1 MEIGDLTESGLKD
14 DDVGDWRLKM
24 EIGDLTGSGPRCS
37 DAGDWRVLERW
48 RSEPPPAPS
57 GVSSIFFVLFLDKG
71 SVRGRPGEPAG
82 RRHLNLRSSLWPAA
96 PGLSLEV

>member
-1 MEIGDLTESGLKD
+1 
-14 DDVGDWRLKM
+14 M

-37 DAGDWRVLERW
+37 DAGGWE
-48 RSEPPPAPS
+48 STGEMEIGAPQPLV
-57 GVSSIFFVLFLDKG
+57 VSHRFFVLFLDKG

-82 RRHLNLRSSLWPAA
+82 RRHFNLRSSLWPAA